1 MSTAGK
7 RKYRMIESKRDRI
20 LLTLTAAFAYFCS
33 YMTRVNYK
41 AVITEIVAAE
51 GVPMDRAA
59 VALTGL
65 FVTYGAGQLLSGWLG
80 DRINP
85 KYLMTGGLLLASVMN
100 LLLPLSDDTVWMT
113 AVWCVNG
120 LGQAMMWPPIVKTL
134 TNFLSSD
141 DYLRASVKVCWG
153 SNIATIL
160 LYLCA
165 PLVIVFAGGW
175 KPVFHISAATGFA
188 GAAVIFFALSAFE
201 KKYASG
207 TEGDPETVLPEG
219 GDAAAEEKAESR
231 KEASPAMRGGTV
243 ILFFALLLAVITV
256 QGSLKD
262 GVDTWMPAY
271 VSSTFGLG
279 SDISILTG
287 VILPV
292 FAMLSYSVATFVYEK
307 LFRNEMTCC
316 AAFFMLSAG
325 CSGVLIFLRGSG
337 QPAEGFAAF
346 VIPALSVLMLASLVG
361 CMHAVN
367 LLTTCFV
374 PRRFKAFG
382 NISWVSGLTNFGS
395 YVGSAVATYL
405 FARITEGLGWTST
418 VITWIILSAAGTALC
433 LANLIPWKKLLWMMP
448 REKDEKEAD

>member
-1 MSTAGK
+1 MATAGN
-7 RKYRMIESKRDRI
+7 RRYRMIESRRDRI
-20 LLTLTAAFAYFCS
+20 LLTLTTAFAYFCS

-65 FVTYGAGQLLSGWLG
+65 FITYGVGQLISGWLG

-85 KYLMTGGLLLASVMN
+85 KYLMTCGLLLASIMN

-134 TNFLSSD
+134 TNFMSSD
-141 DYLRASVKVCWG
+141 DYLRASVRTCWG

-165 PLVIVFAGGW
+165 PLVIVLTGGW
-175 KPVFHISAATGFA
+175 KPVFWISAATGFA

-201 KKYASG
+201 KKYTAV
-207 TEGDPETVLPEG
+207 TDGDPETVLPEG
-219 GDAAAEEKAESR
+219 SDASDEEKAESR
-231 KEASPAMRGGTV
+231 KEPSLAMRGGTV

-271 VSSTFGLG
+271 ISSTFGLG
-279 SDISILTG
+279 ADLSILTG

-292 FAMLSYSVATFVYEK
+292 FAMLSYSAATFVYEK
-307 LFRNEMTCC
+307 LIRNEMSCC
-316 AAFFMLSAG
+316 AAFFALSAG

-367 LLTTCFV
+367 LLSTCFV

-418 VITWIILSAAGTALC
+418 VVTWIILSAAGIALC
-433 LANLIPWKKLLWMMP
+433 LAGLFPWKKLLGRIP
-448 REKDEKEAD
+448 GESDEEKAG

>member
-1 MSTAGK
+1 MATAGK
-7 RKYRMIESKRDRI
+7 RRYRMIESRRDRI
-20 LLTLTAAFAYFCS
+20 LLTLTTAFAYFCS

-65 FVTYGAGQLLSGWLG
+65 FVTYGVGQLISGWLG

-85 KYLMTGGLLLASVMN
+85 KYLMTGGLLLASIMN

-134 TNFLSSD
+134 TNFMSSD

-165 PLVIVFAGGW
+165 PLVIVLTGGW
-175 KPVFHISAATGFA
+175 KPVFWISAATGFA
-188 GAAVIFFALSAFE
+188 GAAVIFYALSAFE
-201 KKYASG
+201 KKYTAVTG
-207 TEGDPETVLPEG
+207 GDPETVLPEG
-219 GDAAAEEKAESR
+219 SDAAEEKAESR
-231 KEASPAMRGGTV
+231 KEPSPAMRGGTV

-262 GVDTWMPAY
+262 GVDTWMPVY
-271 VSSTFGLG
+271 ISSTFGLG
-279 SDISILTG
+279 ADLSILTG

-316 AAFFMLSAG
+316 AAFFALSAG

-337 QPAEGFAAF
+337 QPAEGFAVF

-418 VITWIILSAAGTALC
+418 VVTWIILSAAGIAIC
-433 LANLIPWKKLLWMMP
+433 LAGFFPWKKLLGRIP
-448 REKDEKEAD
+448 GESDEEKSG